1 MRLPRFFR
9 RRRKQQ
15 AKPIDEAEA
24 YARSY
29 GEPSPDVRVIKLP
42 PRRPRDRAVLESGDV
57 IRRAFLDRLNRRRG
71 GGRSDH
77 GRSDQPPPDA

>member
-1 MRLPRFFR
+1 MWLSRFFR

-15 AKPIDEAEA
+15 ARPIGEAEA

-42 PRRPRDRAVLESGDV
+42 PRRPRDRAVLESGEA
-57 IRRAFLDRLNRRRG
+57 IRRAFLDRLDRRRG
-71 GGRSDH
+71 GRSE
-77 GRSDQPPPDA
+77 RSPPDE